1 MKPPAHIQFDIKE
14 IANVAQDDID
24 RRRRPDA
31 GHRCAR
37 ANGRVRLVGRTSTLA
52 RLASW
57 ILPSGDSGLCR
68 PGLWRRLLC
77 APPGQDALW
86 ARAALGQCLLLG

>member
-1 MKPPAHIQFDIKE
+1 MLRKTILTGA
-14 IANVAQDDID
+14 A
-24 RRRRPDA
+24 PDA